1 MRRRLEGWERVG
13 FGQSF
18 RRTVGIGEET
28 RFDDVPRKSIPHHS
42 PSRTASF
49 VRPDLDR
56 DPSASKI
63 AEPLASRADTRI
75 PSLGKIRFVDSRKVY
90 DKSSYPNALR
100 GSRER
105 ARARAWMWRTRVLSV
120 LSDSSAG
127 RYVEGN
133 LPRRLQALWVVSPEV
148 RRKKTYESVRES
160 LNRDTCPLGIS
171 KFRMCEIQGNF
182 STNFPWTS
190 RQLPSYFNRG
200 I

>member
-1 MRRRLEGWERVG
+1 MRRRLKGWERVG

-56 DPSASKI
+56 DPLASKI

-75 PSLGKIRFVDSRKVY
+75 PSLGKIRFVDSRQVF
-90 DKSSYPNALR
+90 DKSSYPIALR

-105 ARARAWMWRTRVLSV
+105 ARARVDVA
-120 LSDSSAG
+120 DS
-127 RYVEGN
+127 R
-133 LPRRLQALWVVSPEV
+133 AL
-148 RRKKTYESVRES
+148 RA
-160 LNRDTCPLGIS
+160 L
-171 KFRMCEIQGNF
+171 
-182 STNFPWTS
+182 
-190 RQLPSYFNRG
+190 
-200 I
+200 